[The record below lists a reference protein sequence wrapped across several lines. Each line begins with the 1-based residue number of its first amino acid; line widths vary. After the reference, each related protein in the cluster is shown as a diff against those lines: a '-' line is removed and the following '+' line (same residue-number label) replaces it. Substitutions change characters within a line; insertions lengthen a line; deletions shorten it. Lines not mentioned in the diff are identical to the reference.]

1 MLIVLRLGEICEEL
15 ILEDRAPRGIIVAEV
30 NAEDRLWM
38 EEDLRPQV
46 HGDEERTCPQLLGIM
61 YDRRERRAGR

>member
-1 MLIVLRLGEICEEL
+1 MLIVLGLGEICEEL

-46 HGDEERTCPQLLGIM
+46 HGDEERMCPQLLGIM
-61 YDRRERRAGR
+61 CDR

>member
-38 EEDLRPQV
+38 EEDLRPQMATKS
-46 HGDEERTCPQLLGIM
+46 G
-61 YDRRERRAGR
+61 RAPNCSA

>member
-46 HGDEERTCPQLLGIM
+46 HGDEEWTCPQLLGIM
-61 YDRRERRAGR
+61 YDR